1 MIIKINNDT
10 EYDFVEAKRE
20 NGQIV
25 GTLIDGNEVI
35 LGGNIPGIDE
45 LFSKEPTTEQRVLDL
60 EKQLAQSD
68 EIAIALYEAQETQE
82 VINAQQDEA
91 LMQIY
96 EMIGL

>member
-25 GTLIDGNEVI
+25 GTLADGSEVI
-35 LGGNIPGIDE
+35 LGGDIPGIDE
-45 LFSKEPTTEQRVLDL
+45 LFPKEPTTEQRVSDL
-60 EKQLAQSD
+60 EEQLAQSD
-68 EIAIALYEAQETQE
+68 ETAIALYEAQEAHE

-91 LMQIY
+91 LMEIY
-96 EMIGL
+96 EMLG